1 MFGTIRRHQAWL
13 WVIIAFITIVSF
25 VIYGPTNSKLGNSL
39 KGGGGGFGSV
49 LGRPVGQEAYLN
61 AQHEAALDIFLRSRQ
76 FPESGAPEF
85 EMRTW
90 QRLLLIEEQKDFG
103 IQISTEAAAAA
114 AQSILRSLS
123 RSEQGPVSFDD
134 FVDKLLKPAGIDA
147 EDFDRF
153 LHHQLANEQLFR
165 LVGLSGKVVTPQ
177 EGEMLYRQQ
186 NEDFSTA
193 MVSFPASNYV
203 GAVLVTS
210 DALSQFYSNRV
221 SIYRV
226 PDRVQVSYVKFDV
239 TNYVAAA
246 RTALTNLDMEVDEAY
261 KKYGTNLFPEAKT
274 PAEAKAKIRESEIR
288 QRALLDARRAAG
300 EFAQGLDRT
309 EPKDAG
315 NLDGLAK
322 TNGLVTGTTTPFG
335 REDGPA
341 ELKVTDK
348 FSQAAFKLTKDE
360 PFAGPIVADDGVY
373 VMALKQQIPSEVPPL
388 ASIEAKVAED
398 YRMLQAMQL
407 AHQAA
412 AKFSNMLTNG
422 LAQGKTFDAICAD
435 AGVKPERLPP
445 FSLSTETL
453 SDKVEDRVALR
464 TLKELA
470 FTTPVGKAS
479 EPEGS
484 RDGVFVLYVE
494 KRLPVDEA
502 KLKTELPDFLATIRQ
517 TRENEVFNGW
527 LSKEFA
533 RDPKLVERM
542 QKLAQSAQE
551 RAARARAR

>member
-13 WVIIAFITIVSF
+13 WVIIAFITIASF
-25 VIYGPTNSKLGNSL
+25 VIYGPTNAKFGNSL
-39 KGGGGGFGSV
+39 KGGGGIGSV
-49 LGRPVGQEAYLN
+49 LGRPVSQEEFVN
-61 AQHEAALDIFLRSRQ
+61 AHHEAALDIFLRSRQ
-76 FPESGAPEF
+76 WPEEGSPEF

-114 AQSILRSLS
+114 AQSILGPLS

-134 FVDKLLKPAGIDA
+134 FVDKLLKPQGLDA
-147 EDFDRF
+147 DDFDRF

-165 LVGLSGKVVTPQ
+165 LVGLGGKAVTPQ

-186 NEDFSTA
+186 YEDFSTA
-193 MVSFPASNYV
+193 MVSFPASNYLGV
-203 GAVLVTS
+203 VLVTP

-221 SIYRV
+221 ANYRV

-246 RTALTNLDMEVDEAY
+246 QAAITNLDTAVDEEY
-261 KKYGTNLFPEAKT
+261 RRYGTNLFPEAKT
-274 PAEAKAKIRESEIR
+274 PAEAKAKIKEAEIR
-288 QRALLDARRAAG
+288 QRALLEGRRVAG
-300 EFAQGLDRT
+300 AFAEELDRM
-309 EPKDAG
+309 EPKTAG

-322 TNGLVTGTTTPFG
+322 TNGLVTGTTAPFD

-341 ELKVTDK
+341 ELKVPDK
-348 FSQAAFKLTKDE
+348 FSQAAFKLTRDE

-373 VMALKQQIPSEVPPL
+373 VIALKQQLPSEVPPL
-388 ASIEAKVAED
+388 AGIEGKVTED

-412 AKFSNMLTNG
+412 AKFSNTLTNG
-422 LAQGKTFDAICAD
+422 LALGKTFDSICAE

-453 SDKVEDRVALR
+453 PDKLEDRVALR

-479 EPEGS
+479 QPEGS

-494 KRLPVDEA
+494 KRLPVDET
-502 KLKTELPDFLATIRQ
+502 KLKTEMPDFLATIRQ

-527 LSKEFA
+527 LSREFG
-533 RDPKLVERM
+533 RDPKLVEQM

-551 RAARARAR
+551 RSARARAR